1 MFDKKKPEFK
11 FLILF
16 IPLIIFWFFF
26 YHYLYKIDEIL
37 GLQFD
42 SLTEFSKLL
51 SYQSNFILS
60 LFNIKTSIGIH
71 EDMVVTKILNFQF
84 SHGVWIGEPCN
95 GIKIF
100 GLFTIFII
108 SFEGEWSKKIWFIPL
123 GVLCLHFLNILRI
136 SVLTYI
142 SAVNPFI
149 LDFNHNI
156 TFQLITYSAML
167 GLWYLW
173 IIKFSSLKVNEKKN

>member
-1 MFDKKKPEFK
+1 MFNIKKPEFK

-16 IPLIIFWFFF
+16 IPLIIVWFSF
-26 YHYLYKIDEIL
+26 YHYLYKIEKFL
-37 GLQFD
+37 FFQFN

-60 LFNIKTSIGIH
+60 IFNIDTSIEIH
-71 EDMVVTKILNFQF
+71 GDMVVTKILNYPFN
-84 SHGVWIGEPCN
+84 HGVWIGEPCN
-95 GIKIF
+95 GVKIF

-108 SFEGEWSKKIWFIPL
+108 SFNGSWTNKLWYIPL
-123 GVLCLHFLNILRI
+123 GILILHLFNIVRI
-136 SVLTYI
+136 SILTYI
-142 SAVNPFI
+142 SAVDPFI

-173 IIKFSSLKVNEKKN
+173 ILKFSSFKLNEKKN

>member
-1 MFDKKKPEFK
+1 MFDIKKPEFK
-11 FLILF
+11 FLVLF
-16 IPLIIFWFFF
+16 IPLIILWFFF
-26 YHYLYKIDEIL
+26 YHYLYKIDEIIEL
-37 GLQFD
+37 KFD

-51 SYQSNFILS
+51 SSQSNFILS
-60 LFNIKTSIGIH
+60 IFNFNTSTEIH
-71 EDMVVTKILNFQF
+71 GEMVVTKILDFPF
-84 SHGVWIGEPCN
+84 SHGVW
-95 GIKIF
+95 
-100 GLFTIFII
+100 LFTIFII
-108 SFEGEWSKKIWFIPL
+108 SFKGDWSKKIWFIPL

-173 IIKFSSLKVNEKKN
+173 ILKFSSLKVNEKKN

>member
-1 MFDKKKPEFK
+1 
-11 FLILF
+11 
-16 IPLIIFWFFF
+16 
-26 YHYLYKIDEIL
+26 
-37 GLQFD
+37 
-42 SLTEFSKLL
+42 
-51 SYQSNFILS
+51 
-60 LFNIKTSIGIH
+60 
-71 EDMVVTKILNFQF
+71 MVVTKILNYPF

-100 GLFTIFII
+100 GLFSIFII
-108 SFEGEWSKKIWFIPL
+108 SFMGKWSKKIWFIPFGIL
-123 GVLCLHFLNILRI
+123 ILHFLNIVRI

-173 IIKFSSLKVNEKKN
+173 IIKFSSSKLYEKKN

>member
-1 MFDKKKPEFK
+1 M
-11 FLILF
+11 
-16 IPLIIFWFFF
+16 
-26 YHYLYKIDEIL
+26 
-37 GLQFD
+37 
-42 SLTEFSKLL
+42 
-51 SYQSNFILS
+51 
-60 LFNIKTSIGIH
+60 
-71 EDMVVTKILNFQF
+71 KILNYPF

-108 SFEGEWSKKIWFIPL
+108 AFDGSFNNKLWYIPL
-123 GVLCLHFLNILRI
+123 GILILHFLNIIRI

-156 TFQLITYSAML
+156 TFQLIIYTAML
-167 GLWYLW
+167 GMWYLW
-173 IIKFSSLKVNEKKN
+173 ILKFSSFKLNEKKN